1 MLCRVERGRKAP
13 APGAAQ
19 RKGDTSMRSRTFI
32 FAGLLV
38 AVVLGAAFSAA
49 CGSSSGSS
57 GSTGDVAITAPGD
70 FSVGK
75 YAGKPLVVNFFG
87 SWCGPCNSEA
97 PDLSTFSKANP
108 EVQFVGIAVND
119 TKSDVTSF
127 MTKYGLT
134 YPVVMDDNSLSSQY
148 GITGVPTTIF
158 FDGSGR
164 EVGRIVG
171 AASLDQFGQSLAK
184 AQ

>member
-1 MLCRVERGRKAP
+1 
-13 APGAAQ
+13 
-19 RKGDTSMRSRTFI
+19 MRSTRPI
-32 FAGLLV
+32 VAGLLV
-38 AVVLGAAFSAA
+38 AIVLGVALSLAA

-57 GSTGDVAITAPGD
+57 GGVRVQAPAD
-70 FSVGK
+70 FSVAK

-97 PDLSTFSKANP
+97 PDLATFSKANP
-108 EVQFVGIAVND
+108 AVQFVGIAVND
-119 TKSDVTSF
+119 TESAATSF
-127 MTKYGLT
+127 MSNYGLA
-134 YPVVMDDNSLSSQY
+134 YPVVVDDNSLSARY

-158 FDGSGR
+158 FDSGGR
-164 EVGRIVG
+164 EVDRIRG

>member
-1 MLCRVERGRKAP
+1 
-13 APGAAQ
+13 
-19 RKGDTSMRSRTFI
+19 MRSRKSI
-32 FAGLLV
+32 VAGLL
-38 AVVLGAAFSAA
+38 AVVVLSGALLLAA

-57 GSTGDVAITAPGD
+57 GGVRVQAPAD
-70 FSVGK
+70 FSVAK

-97 PDLSTFSKANP
+97 PDLATFSKTNP
-108 EVQFVGIAVND
+108 AAQFVGIAVND
-119 TKSDVTSF
+119 TEGDVTSF
-127 MTKYGLT
+127 MTKYGLS
-134 YPVVMDDNSLSSQY
+134 YPVVMDDNSLSAQY

-158 FDGSGR
+158 FNGAGN
-164 EVGRIVG
+164 EVDRIVG

>member
-1 MLCRVERGRKAP
+1 
-13 APGAAQ
+13 
-19 RKGDTSMRSRTFI
+19 MRSTKLI
-32 FAGLLV
+32 VAGLLLAIV
-38 AVVLGAAFSAA
+38 FSAALLLAA

-57 GSTGDVAITAPGD
+57 GSSGDVRIQAPAD
-70 FSVGK
+70 FSVGR

-97 PDLSTFSKANP
+97 PDLATFSKANP
-108 EVQFVGIAVND
+108 GVQFVGIAVND
-119 TKSDVTSF
+119 TKDDVTSF
-127 MTKYGLT
+127 MSKYGLS
-134 YPVVMDDNSLSSQY
+134 YPVVLDDNSLSSQY

-158 FDGSGR
+158 FTGTGQ
-164 EVGRIVG
+164 EVDRIVG

>member
-1 MLCRVERGRKAP
+1 
-13 APGAAQ
+13 
-19 RKGDTSMRSRTFI
+19 MRSTRPI
-32 FAGLLV
+32 VAGLLV
-38 AVVLGAAFSAA
+38 AIVLGVALSLAA

-57 GSTGDVAITAPGD
+57 GGVRVQAPADFNVA
-70 FSVGK
+70 K

-97 PDLSTFSKANP
+97 PDLATFSKANP
-108 EVQFVGIAVND
+108 AVQFVGIAVND
-119 TKSDVTSF
+119 TESAATSF
-127 MTKYGLT
+127 MSNYGLA
-134 YPVVMDDNSLSSQY
+134 YPVVVDDNSLSARY

-158 FDGSGR
+158 FDSGGR
-164 EVGRIVG
+164 EVDRIRG